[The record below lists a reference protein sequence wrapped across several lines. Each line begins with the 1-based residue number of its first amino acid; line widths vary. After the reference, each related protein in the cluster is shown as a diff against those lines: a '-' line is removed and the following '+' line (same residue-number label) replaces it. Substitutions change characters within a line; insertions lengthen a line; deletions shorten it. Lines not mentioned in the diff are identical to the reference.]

1 MNKKLLLASLTF
13 FVAVF
18 ATNAQKLE
26 TPRPSPMQKFTQEF
40 ALGDIT
46 LDYSRPGIKGR
57 TVFGDLVPYGKMWRT
72 GANYSTKITVT
83 DIIQIEGNKVEPG
96 TYAIYTIPGKDKWE
110 IMLYSDLKL
119 GGNVAKYD
127 KANEVLRF
135 SVTPTMVTEKVE
147 SFTMN
152 IADLRDNSATLEMVW
167 ENTRVPIKITAEID
181 EVIMANIKK
190 TIIED
195 NRPYYT
201 AASYYYENDK
211 DLTKALEWVKIAS
224 SKRPDAYWVKML
236 QARIEMK
243 LGKKKEAIATAKEVQ
258 KIAGEKKNDDYVKMA
273 TDLIATASK

>member
-1 MNKKLLLASLTF
+1 MNKKLLLLS
-13 FVAVF
+13 VALFLAIFSVE
-18 ATNAQKLE
+18 AQELK
-26 TPRPSPMQKFTQEF
+26 TPRPSPMHKFTQEF
-40 ALGDIT
+40 ALGDVT
-46 LDYSRPGIKGR
+46 LDYSRPSIKGR
-57 TVFGDLVPYGKMWRT
+57 TIFGDLVPYGKMWRT

-110 IMLYSDLKL
+110 VMLYSDLTL

-127 KANEVLRF
+127 KENEVLRF
-135 SVTPTMVTEKVE
+135 SVTPTTVTEKVE

-152 IADLRDNSATLEMVW
+152 MADLRDESATLEMVW
-167 ENTRVPIKITAEID
+167 ENTRVPIKITAAID

-211 DLTKALEWVKIAS
+211 DLTKALAWVKIAS

-243 LGKKKEAIATAKEVQ
+243 LGKKKEAITTAKEVQ
-258 KIAGEKKNDDYVKMA
+258 KIAGEKNNNDYVKMA
-273 TDLIATASK
+273 TDLIAKASK